1 MNDWDPGRA
10 PPRDPWLAIDEQ
22 ARIALVLA
30 AHRRLGPDALHA
42 TVANE
47 ITHSALH
54 AILETQI
61 AHGEPAAVG
70 ATLARLEAEGFTRHA
85 ALHGLMRVLA
95 ETLGKTAERGRFDA
109 EDYAAGLTA
118 LTSDR
123 ILSGMVSA
131 LTAQGAAPAPTANR
145 AERRAAAK
153 KKR

>member
-1 MNDWDPGRA
+1 MNDWDLGRA

-30 AHRRLGPDALHA
+30 AHRRVGPDALHA

-70 ATLARLEAEGFTRHA
+70 AALVRLEAEGFTRHA
-85 ALHGLMRVLA
+85 ALHGLMRALA

-109 EDYAAGLTA
+109 EDYAAALTA
-118 LTSDR
+118 LTSDH
-123 ILSGMVSA
+123 ILSGLVSA
-131 LTAQGAAPAPTANR
+131 VRAHADEPSSKANR
-145 AERRAAAK
+145 AERRAADR
-153 KKR
+153 KRR